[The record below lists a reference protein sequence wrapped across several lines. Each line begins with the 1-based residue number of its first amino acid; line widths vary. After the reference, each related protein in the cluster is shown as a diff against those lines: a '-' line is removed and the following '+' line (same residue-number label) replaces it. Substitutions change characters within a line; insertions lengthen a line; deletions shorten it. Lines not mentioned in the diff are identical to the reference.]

1 LLGGLVL
8 RAFWERT
15 SSTPEGEACRSRADI
30 IFDVMTPGELVRATR
45 RDLGLSQRQLAL
57 RAGMTQ
63 AAVSRIEL
71 GKVSPSFGTLR
82 ELMLAM
88 GREPQLSA
96 TRLPMDWDQAHM
108 DSTLARTPEQ
118 RLELAIGWNRLAQ
131 RLAASA
137 ERGRSGE

>member
-1 LLGGLVL
+1 M
-8 RAFWERT
+8 
-15 SSTPEGEACRSRADI
+15 I
-30 IFDVMTPGELVRATR
+30 PGELVRATR

-88 GREPQLSA
+88 GREPQLAA

>member
-1 LLGGLVL
+1 M
-8 RAFWERT
+8 
-15 SSTPEGEACRSRADI
+15 S
-30 IFDVMTPGELVRATR
+30 PGELVGTTR
-45 RDLGLSQRQLAL
+45 RDLGLTQRQLAL

-63 AAVSRIEL
+63 AAVSRIER
-71 GKVSPSFGTLR
+71 GKVSPSYGTLR

-96 TRLPMDWDQAHM
+96 TRLPTRWDEAHM

-137 ERGRSGE
+137 ERARSGG

>member
-1 LLGGLVL
+1 
-8 RAFWERT
+8 
-15 SSTPEGEACRSRADI
+15 
-30 IFDVMTPGELVRATR
+30 MTPGQLVKGTR

-63 AAVSRIEL
+63 AAVSRIER
-71 GKVSPSFGTLR
+71 GSVSPSFRTLR
-82 ELMLAM
+82 ELMMAM

-96 TRLPMDWDQAHM
+96 ARLPTGWDEVHM

-137 ERGRSGE
+137 ERGRSGD

>member
-1 LLGGLVL
+1 
-8 RAFWERT
+8 
-15 SSTPEGEACRSRADI
+15 
-30 IFDVMTPGELVRATR
+30 
-45 RDLGLSQRQLAL
+45 
-57 RAGMTQ
+57 MTQ

-96 TRLPMDWDQAHM
+96 PRLSRDWDEAHM
-108 DSTLARTPEQ
+108 NSTLKRTPEQ

-131 RLAASA
+131 QLAASG
-137 ERGRSGE
+137 ERARA

>member
-1 LLGGLVL
+1 MNP
-8 RAFWERT
+8 A
-15 SSTPEGEACRSRADI
+15 
-30 IFDVMTPGELVRATR
+30 ELVGETR
-45 RDLGLSQRQLAL
+45 RELGLSQRQLAR

-88 GREPQLSA
+88 GREPQLA
-96 TRLPMDWDQAHM
+96 APRLPRDWDEAHM
-108 DSTLARTPEQ
+108 NSTLKRTPEQ

-131 RLAASA
+131 QLAASGA
-137 ERGRSGE
+137 RERA